1 MTIAHVT
8 CMAKLAKKALE
19 LPPPPPSIYIVATV
33 KKKEDKITLVYAAT
47 EKIS

>member
-1 MTIAHVT
+1 
-8 CMAKLAKKALE
+8 MAKLAKKALK
-19 LPPPPPSIYIVATV
+19 LPPPPSIYIVATV